1 MSTKG
6 VGGTHPLPLTSSGGH
21 QDMYGWQS
29 GGTHPAGMLSCLKC
43 VEKTPGFGSNVK
55 YQDVIFSGP
64 DMEFYT
70 YNSTA
75 QKEHFNE
82 IDVFTAD
89 KNTLQFSATVYW
101 FIRYIDFISS
111 VKNLTLVVR

>member
-1 MSTKG
+1 
-6 VGGTHPLPLTSSGGH
+6 
-21 QDMYGWQS
+21 MYGWQS

-75 QKEHFNE
+75 EKEHFNE

>member
-1 MSTKG
+1 
-6 VGGTHPLPLTSSGGH
+6 
-21 QDMYGWQS
+21 
-29 GGTHPAGMLSCLKC
+29 
-43 VEKTPGFGSNVK
+43 
-55 YQDVIFSGP
+55 
-64 DMEFYT
+64 MEFYT

-101 FIRYIDFISS
+101 FIRYIDFIS
-111 VKNLTLVVR
+111 VNENLTLVVR

>member
-1 MSTKG
+1 
-6 VGGTHPLPLTSSGGH
+6 
-21 QDMYGWQS
+21 
-29 GGTHPAGMLSCLKC
+29 
-43 VEKTPGFGSNVK
+43 
-55 YQDVIFSGP
+55 
-64 DMEFYT
+64 MEFYT

-101 FIRYIDFISS
+101 FIRYIDFITF
-111 VKNLTLVVR
+111 VKENLGCALKCPHISLSKALYTRHFHTHRELAVIALIPTSYFHIFTVSFIICNI